1 MLQSTAGHG
10 LHWSQTVGEALAE
23 LVHMGQMEDQAV
35 LAVLHAA
42 SRRPIEE
49 GTRKRCF
56 AAFSSFVQRLGFLGS
71 LNLGKRFL
79 SIVKELLPKLLPMA
93 VANTVG
99 KPSDASSDLHAAGL
113 DMLAEALL
121 LPAPRSSDPRDR
133 HGYYTGLLDDG
144 TDPDWWPILEYDP
157 EALNPRNCVPVDDAA
172 WPSLPLGQPLPSRS
186 KSSGAQD
193 EPSGATNGTASIKK
207 KKKEKEEPEL
217 DDDQLL
223 EQAITQNRLAA
234 AANPAP
240 SAPQAPPQA
249 KRKQKI
255 VDKQREKQQQ
265 QQAQQAKEINDKM
278 AQQREAALWLS
289 KIQRPLPSAA
299 LEASK
304 LAGKASLRDHFSQK
318 RQLGL
323 AGLGPMGV
331 PSPSG
336 AQATTTSSGVSTGQG
351 PLSRGVPRAGA
362 MTVLQQKRKI
372 LAVYDAMMS
381 RGGDPSKVEREL
393 QLAND
398 MGIRLHTGYTMIEHC
413 QRMREEASRK
423 QTINAAQRMGHLE
436 RNPLIPDL
444 PGARTPYHPPWVNS
458 RLAPLTAKMGDADSS
473 PTSSHQHN
481 ASALGGLPGG
491 FPRGFSDGLFM
502 GLRQHQTGHERM
514 RIEHEAQEICRE
526 LSKTGD
532 LDDSR
537 DLRWLEDPH
546 QKQRIQRDLAAD
558 AAGSGGGGVHP
569 ADPLPTERPHGGW
582 GSWLPAKHTDSR
594 PRKGRPA
601 SFGSRPSTEEAL
613 LETISKSRMGMP
625 GQLQSKGDTAAQT
638 AMKMASFLS
647 ELDPATHAAPKD
659 QHESP
664 SDRTAWEDSQLDQ
677 LSRLIPQ
684 PSDIDVLLAIDD
696 VPKEHGKGLAQFK
709 QLQQHSEA
717 LEASRSLI
725 CPRQPHSGRAHGSEA
740 TAGCASRLNSAKQQ
754 TLGEQDH
761 AGIEGMLHSAGTRS
775 LSQIME
781 DTAVGDAENKRQD
794 QPQEVAELKHGAPPG
809 PSARLCGAVQGF
821 GADLT
826 SRPSRK
832 NRRSALDSDSSEE
845 EPSDDTQSPVLA
857 DGSYKAYA
865 PASASQQDG
874 LPGSA
879 SQFAKGPS
887 SDPASSQDP
896 DANALSA
903 GSHPR
908 TVPIAKLRDLLPET
922 ALLSES
928 ASAAKQSMALEDASF
943 ARSASTWLHKIL
955 RAHAT
960 QDDSSWLQ
968 DIGEQNLQLPT
979 LMGPIIAIFR
989 VWVVEVAKQRC
1000 HHARL
1005 LTDLV
1010 EIGDAMAQMVAD
1022 DLLPDVSAV
1031 AVMQGA
1037 AVSRPDGAARIC
1049 GFACFSAFFV
1059 RLDLLGRSTF
1069 GADVLAAVIRLLP
1082 KVLPEGCTDVQSHQ
1096 AAMSAFLHDARLG
1109 ALARALALPEP
1120 PLERPRDPSGYYTGL
1135 LDDGTD
1141 PDYWPILEYDPA
1153 ALSPRTGPPCSGQ
1166 GPGPLL
1172 ANGAGGESAT
1182 ADATA
1187 HAELEPEASVVPE
1200 GGAFLDAGDLEA
1212 PFEVQRGRRG
1222 RAAAKSS
1229 SCSPAKG
1236 SSYSPDAY
1244 EVTSEAKDGGAA
1256 DGQN

>member
-1 MLQSTAGHG
+1 M
-10 LHWSQTVGEALAE
+10 
-23 LVHMGQMEDQAV
+23 M
-35 LAVLHAA
+35 
-42 SRRPIEE
+42 
-49 GTRKRCF
+49 
-56 AAFSSFVQRLGFLGS
+56 
-71 LNLGKRFL
+71 
-79 SIVKELLPKLLPMA
+79 
-93 VANTVG
+93 VA
-99 KPSDASSDLHAAGL
+99 
-113 DMLAEALL
+113 
-121 LPAPRSSDPRDR
+121 
-133 HGYYTGLLDDG
+133 
-144 TDPDWWPILEYDP
+144 
-157 EALNPRNCVPVDDAA
+157 CC
-172 WPSLPLGQPLPSRS
+172 LGQ
-186 KSSGAQD
+186 
-193 EPSGATNGTASIKK
+193 
-207 KKKEKEEPEL
+207 EKEEPEL

-234 AANPAP
+234 AAKPAP
-240 SAPQAPPQA
+240 SALQPLPQA

-299 LEASK
+299 LEANK
-304 LAGKASLRDHFSQK
+304 LAGKASLQDHFSQK

-331 PSPSG
+331 PSPSRD
-336 AQATTTSSGVSTGQG
+336 QATSSGVSTGQG
-351 PLSRGVPRAGA
+351 PLGRGVPRAGA

-372 LAVYDAMMS
+372 LAVYEAMMS

-458 RLAPLTAKMGDADSS
+458 RLAPLTAKMGDTDSS

-481 ASALGGLPGG
+481 SSALGGLSGG
-491 FPRGFSDGLFM
+491 FPPGFSDGLFM
-502 GLRQHQTGHERM
+502 GLRQHQMGHERM

-546 QKQRIQRDLAAD
+546 QKQVDATPRACLDARAGPPSEGRNTLYERMLGNANRRGPKRDSTDTSAAAPPSALPSAQSLEGLLPSSRSKAAMTEMWTDEVARHADGLDCSSSDDEGPEERPPQSSAAHRLYRSLMNGQSNGSLGATSAEQQLPGKLHAGRKNAAAATSRPEPHRGTLFAPTKLRQLPKKQPNPRKLPAGQFPGLPRPHCISSGSSSDDDRLDGEVLPVLQRIQRDLAAD

-684 PSDIDVLLAIDD
+684 PSGKDVLAIDD

-781 DTAVGDAENKRQD
+781 DTAVGLQKKIELLSEGTQTGEDGDRELLRVKAALLALDQCRKGWQLGEGSSDSDDLPHGLQAPCPAAPHASPKESADSFMSGADLRGPGKQAGVAHLPASPPAPGPRSGSSGNLRGPSQSVLQADAQAGVAPGVLSMWGLGPGDAENKRQD

-832 NRRSALDSDSSEE
+832 NRRFALDSDSLEE

-857 DGSYKAYA
+857 DGSYKA
-865 PASASQQDG
+865 PASGSQQDG

-879 SQFAKGPS
+879 SQFAQGPS
-887 SDPASSQDP
+887 SDPAASQDP

-903 GSHPR
+903 GSHPC
-908 TVPIAKLRDLLPET
+908 TVPIAKLRDLC
-922 ALLSES
+922 
-928 ASAAKQSMALEDASF
+928 AAAA
-943 ARSASTWLHKIL
+943 
-955 RAHAT
+955 
-960 QDDSSWLQ
+960 
-968 DIGEQNLQLPT
+968 
-979 LMGPIIAIFR
+979 MGRNA
-989 VWVVEVAKQRC
+989 EAKQRGSIAPSPDM
-1000 HHARL
+1000 ARL
-1005 LTDLV
+1005 PL
-1010 EIGDAMAQMVAD
+1010 GDM
-1022 DLLPDVSAV
+1022 
-1031 AVMQGA
+1031 
-1037 AVSRPDGAARIC
+1037 PDGSRSNGLDRFAPGGPPAAGSSSRAAP
-1049 GFACFSAFFV
+1049 G
-1059 RLDLLGRSTF
+1059 
-1069 GADVLAAVIRLLP
+1069 VLS
-1082 KVLPEGCTDVQSHQ
+1082 QSQ
-1096 AAMSAFLHDARLG
+1096 REQMSW
-1109 ALARALALPEP
+1109 
-1120 PLERPRDPSGYYTGL
+1120 
-1135 LDDGTD
+1135 LDDGHQER
-1141 PDYWPILEYDPA
+1141 LKR
-1153 ALSPRTGPPCSGQ
+1153 LG
-1166 GPGPLL
+1166 L
-1172 ANGAGGESAT
+1172 ADEN
-1182 ADATA
+1182 
-1187 HAELEPEASVVPE
+1187 
-1200 GGAFLDAGDLEA
+1200 F
-1212 PFEVQRGRRG
+1212 VQ
-1222 RAAAKSS
+1222 
-1229 SCSPAKG
+1229 
-1236 SSYSPDAY
+1236 
-1244 EVTSEAKDGGAA
+1244 
-1256 DGQN
+1256 